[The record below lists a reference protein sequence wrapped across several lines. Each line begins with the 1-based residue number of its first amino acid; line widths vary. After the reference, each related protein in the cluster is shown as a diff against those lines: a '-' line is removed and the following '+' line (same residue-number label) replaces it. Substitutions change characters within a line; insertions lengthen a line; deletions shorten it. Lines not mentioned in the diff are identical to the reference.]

1 MNTTF
6 LEDDV
11 GAVLSAAFGE
21 VAGDVY
27 VVNPIGESISDLIFR
42 LHENEDPPTVRLL
55 AAKDPIKAAVADF
68 IVAGHA
74 ADLVAAGTLSVRVL
88 EETPKASLVV
98 ADDTV
103 VSLVAGGD
111 SVGGLTATDDAF
123 VTEVRDHYERV
134 WEECDEFSLRT
145 PPLARVRET
154 LATDLG
160 EDTAADFDAVLD
172 SLSVAKGDGEGLD
185 EVTITL
191 LVAARNG
198 ELLYDVS
205 KWGEDVGLASKATF
219 SRKKTQLE
227 DEGLIDTDKVPIDVG
242 RPRLRLRLGD
252 DELAEAD
259 VEDLAG
265 LVGERLAADASH

>member
-11 GAVLSAAFGE
+11 GAVLSAAFSEVDGE
-21 VAGDVY
+21 VY
-27 VVNPIGESISDLIFR
+27 VVNPIGDSISDLVFR
-42 LHENEDPPTVRLL
+42 LHGLDDPPTVRLL
-55 AAKDPIKAAVADF
+55 AAKDPLKAAVADF
-68 IVAGHA
+68 IVAGHT
-74 ADLVAAGTLSVRVL
+74 ADLVAAETLSIRVL
-88 EETPKASLVV
+88 GETPKASLVV

-103 VSLVAGGD
+103 VSLVEGGD
-111 SVGGLTATDDAF
+111 SVGGLTATDEAF
-123 VTEVRDHYERV
+123 VTEVRDRYERS
-134 WEECDEFSLRT
+134 WAASDEFTLRT
-145 PPLARVRET
+145 PPLSRVRET

-160 EDTAADFDAVLD
+160 EGTAADFDAVLD
-172 SLSVAKGDGEGLD
+172 SLSVAKGDGEGID

-227 DEGLIDTDKVPIDVG
+227 DSGLIDTEKVPIDVG

-252 DELAEAD
+252 DELAAAD
-259 VEDLAG
+259 PADLAG
-265 LVGERLAADASH
+265 LVGERLAAERDR